1 MGCYCPVQSAQMN
14 VLIGLM
20 HQQKQNLPHC
30 QKQTSH
36 HQHWQ
41 LCFDWLLLWILKV
54 AEVKLAGKGHCCQMH
69 SSLCLL
75 LPSQSLEGQLDPQT
89 DAAELPMQ
97 LRQKLL
103 MQLVLV
109 LPAVTVLGA
118 HLH

>member
-1 MGCYCPVQSAQMN
+1 MGCYCPVQSDQMH
-14 VLIGLM
+14 VLMGLA
-20 HQQKQNLPHC
+20 HQQKQSLPHC

-36 HQHWQ
+36 CQHWQ
-41 LCFDWLLLWILKV
+41 LCSDWLLLWNLEV
-54 AEVKLAGKGHCCQMH
+54 AEVKLAGEGHCCQMR

-75 LPSQSLEGQLDPQT
+75 LPSQSREGQLDPQT
-89 DAAELPMQ
+89 DANLPMQ

-109 LPAVTVLGA
+109 LPAVAVLGA